1 MKVIISFIF
10 LLISSSAIYAQD
22 DLLDILDEEAGET
35 TEYTYATF
43 KDTRII
49 HGQSVELTSPGEL
62 QFVIQHR
69 FGKINDGAYNFFG
82 LDQATM
88 RMGLQYGVTSWLNVG
103 IGRSSFKKT
112 FDGYLKAK
120 VLRQSAGKKS
130 MPVSVSVYT
139 SAALNSLRWDDPE
152 RTNYF
157 SSRMSYSG
165 QLLIARKWNN
175 SISLQVM
182 PTYVHRNLVAT
193 EEDQNDIYA
202 IGVGGRVKVSNRVAI
217 TGEYYYQLDGYNATI
232 TNNSIALGVDIET
245 GGHVFQFHLTNSK
258 GMIEPYFIAE
268 TQGDILNGDIY
279 FGFNISRV
287 FVLKKENRK

>member
-1 MKVIISFIF
+1 MKPAATII
-10 LLISSSAIYAQD
+10 LLLMSSSILFAQD

-35 TEYTYATF
+35 TEYAYATF
-43 KDTRII
+43 KDTRIV

-88 RMGLQYGVTSWLNVG
+88 RLGFQYGITNWLNVG

-112 FDGYLKAK
+112 FDGYLKVK
-120 VLRQSAGKKS
+120 LLRQSGGKRF
-130 MPVSVSVYT
+130 MPVTVSAYT
-139 SAALNSLRWDDPE
+139 SAALNSLHWNDPE

-175 SISLQVM
+175 AFSLQVM
-182 PTYVHRNLVAT
+182 PTYIHRNLVPT
-193 EEDQNDIYA
+193 EEDQNDIYS
-202 IGVGGRVKVSNRVAI
+202 IGIGGRVKVSNRVAI
-217 TGEYYYQLDGYNATI
+217 TGEYYYQLEGYNAI
-232 TNNSIALGVDIET
+232 VTNNSVAIGVDIET
-245 GGHVFQFHLTNSK
+245 GGHVFQLHITNSK

-268 TQGDILNGDIY
+268 TQGDLMNGDIY

-287 FVLKKENRK
+287 FVLKKENR

>member
-1 MKVIISFIF
+1 MKTLVIT
-10 LLISSSAIYAQD
+10 LLAVAYSTLLVAQD
-22 DLLDILDEEAGET
+22 DLLDILDQEEGET
-35 TEYTYATF
+35 TDYVYATF

-88 RMGLQYGVTSWLNVG
+88 RLGFQYGITNWLNVG
-103 IGRSSFKKT
+103 VGRSTFKKT
-112 FDGYLKAK
+112 FDGYVKAK
-120 VLRQSAGKKS
+120 LLRQSNGKRF
-130 MPVSVSVYT
+130 MPVTVTAFT
-139 SAALNSLRWDDPE
+139 SATLNSLKWDNPE

-175 SISLQVM
+175 SFSLQIM
-182 PTYVHRNLVAT
+182 PTYIHRNLVPT
-193 EEDQNDIYA
+193 EEDQNDVYA
-202 IGVGGRVKVSNRVAI
+202 LGIGGRLKVSNRVAV
-217 TGEYYYQLDGYNATI
+217 TGEYYYQLDGYNASVTD
-232 TNNSIALGVDIET
+232 NSIAIGVDIET
-245 GGHVFQFHLTNSK
+245 GGHVFQLHVTNSK
-258 GMIEPYFIAE
+258 GMVEPNFVAE
-268 TQGDILNGDIY
+268 TQGDLMNGDIY

-287 FVLKKENRK
+287 FVLKKEGR